1 MFGKNDSG
9 SSGSMAV
16 VVLIMKY
23 SLGMF
28 FFFLTLCEAAA
39 KGRGGNH
46 TQLKNYAGFGRRGGA
61 FLSTTGSFTLSSGG
75 GNQAGDRP

>member
-1 MFGKNDSG
+1 MA
-9 SSGSMAV
+9 AV
-16 VVLIMKY
+16 VLVMKY
-23 SLGMF
+23 SLGTLF

-61 FLSTTGSFTLSSGG
+61 FLSTSSFTLSSGG
-75 GNQAGDRP
+75 GGGANQRLPR